1 MPAGPRRTRRAA
13 RLQRDLDQRGT
24 AGDELADCR
33 AGCLDI
39 GHLQSD
45 AGAEHRDRIATGCG
59 EDRPGA
65 QHPQP
70 PIATGGCHQRTA
82 GVPNCREAVP
92 QDRFRWDLPKQQ
104 VGMQV
109 DKAGKHRAGK
119 ADEGAWAGEAVGW
132 CHGRDPVAPDR
143 DRVVLEHSPAVEH
156 PVRGDDV
163 PVAESWP
170 CGLLA
175 SGHDG
180 LSFRLGL
187 ILRGRYEPRVLGG
200 VTRRCTCQVESF
212 CGPPWHEG
220 AAGST
225 HAGQAAGD
233 ASRGSPVRARKDDD
247 GSCHGVPLARLVVIM
262 RPAGDRRHAVVR

>member
-187 ILRGRYEPRVLGG
+187 VLRGRYEPRVLGA
-200 VTRRCTCQVESF
+200 S
-212 CGPPWHEG
+212 PEG
-220 AAGST
+220 A
-225 HAGQAAGD
+225 HARWNLSAARPGTKVPPD
-233 ASRGSPVRARKDDD
+233 RRTPAR
-247 GSCHGVPLARLVVIM
+247 PLAMPR
-262 RPAGDRRHAVVR
+262 AGAQSEHAKTTMAAAMACRWLGWS